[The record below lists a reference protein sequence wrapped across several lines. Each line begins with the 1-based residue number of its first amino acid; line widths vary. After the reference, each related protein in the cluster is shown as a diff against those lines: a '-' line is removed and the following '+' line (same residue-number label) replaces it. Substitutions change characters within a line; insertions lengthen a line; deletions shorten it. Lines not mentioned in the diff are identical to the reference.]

1 MPNYIFKIF
10 VKCIF
15 ILYNVQTFSKQL
27 ENQVWNRKGNFVKVA
42 KSKIHIGK
50 KIKEILDKTP
60 ISVVDFAKKINLTRN
75 GAYKVFEKETID
87 TGQLQ
92 AISKVLNHNFFSYYD
107 EIFIKSNK
115 EIKNENEFATKSE
128 IAELSNMILKLS
140 KVVERIEDIQTKKK
154 WFVFD

>member
-1 MPNYIFKIF
+1 
-10 VKCIF
+10 
-15 ILYNVQTFSKQL
+15 
-27 ENQVWNRKGNFVKVA
+27 VA

-60 ISVVDFAKKINLTRN
+60 MSVVDFAKKINLTRN

-107 EIFIKSNK
+107 DIFLKSNK

-154 WFVFD
+154 